1 MTVGFFS
8 PLPPAKTGVADYS
21 AALLDALKREVSVR
35 VGSRAC
41 DVALYHLGNNRLHNE
56 IYSLAIRRPG
66 VVVLHDAVLHH
77 FLLGRLTEEEY
88 VAEFVFNYGA
98 WSLPLARS
106 LWRERARSAADPRY
120 FEYPMLRRIAESSM
134 AVIVHNP
141 AAASAVRK
149 HAPNAQ
155 VYEVPHLFPEAV
167 RPSVQEV
174 AAIRSSLG
182 IPSKEFLFAVFG
194 HLRESKR
201 LSTVLR
207 VFRRM
212 RREGENVGLL
222 IAGDFAS
229 SDLERSLS
237 PWLSS
242 PGIYRVGYTP
252 ARLFWTLAAAADACI
267 NLRYPTAGETSG
279 ITIRL
284 MGIGKPVLLTSA
296 EENSRYPEA
305 ACIRIDAGLSEED
318 MLATFM
324 RWLARFPGHARE
336 IGARAQQYIAVHHS
350 PAVAA
355 ARYAE
360 VLQNI
365 NTQMRA
371 SNRQKIAINTS
382 Y

>member
-1 MTVGFFS
+1 M
-8 PLPPAKTGVADYS
+8 ADYS

-35 VGSRAC
+35 IRSRTC
-41 DVALYHLGNNRLHNE
+41 DVPLYHLGNNRLHNE
-56 IYSLAIRRPG
+56 IYSLAIQKPG

-88 VAEFVFNYGA
+88 VKEFVYNYGS

-120 FEYPMLRRIAESSM
+120 YEYPMLRRIAESSM

-141 AAASAVRK
+141 AAASSVRR
-149 HAPNAQ
+149 HAPNAR
-155 VYEVPHLFPEAV
+155 VYEVPHLLPEPV
-167 RPSVQEV
+167 RPGVQEV

-182 IPSKEFLFAVFG
+182 IPSNEFLFAVFG

-212 RREGENVGLL
+212 RREGEKVGLL

-229 SDLERSLS
+229 TDLERSLA

-252 ARLFWTLAAAADACI
+252 DRLFWTLAAATDACI

-305 ACIRIDAGLSEED
+305 ACIRIDAGLAEED

-324 RWLARFPGHARE
+324 RWLSRFPAHARE
-336 IGARAQQYIAVHHS
+336 IGARAQEYIAVHHS

-355 ARYAE
+355 TRYAE
-360 VLQNI
+360 VLRNVNREMPASDRQNV
-365 NTQMRA
+365 
-371 SNRQKIAINTS
+371 AISTS